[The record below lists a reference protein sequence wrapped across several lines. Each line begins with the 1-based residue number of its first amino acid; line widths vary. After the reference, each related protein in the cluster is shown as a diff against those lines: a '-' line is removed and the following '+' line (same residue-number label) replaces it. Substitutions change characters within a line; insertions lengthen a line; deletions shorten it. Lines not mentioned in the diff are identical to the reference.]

1 MVRRFSPVLLV
12 VALLFSAC
20 TDNLVLVT
28 VPPKAPV
35 EGIHRILVLPF
46 ENFSSDPG
54 LAREFELRL
63 VEEIRASEW
72 YEFVDS
78 ERTRNLLFQYGYT
91 LDDLKIEAN
100 RARIAQDL
108 RIDAI
113 IVGEATYYFD
123 DVYLGPVGCAA
134 CQSPLQ
140 RSWFVEQFTTVAVHV
155 TARMINLHTG
165 QEVHFLRAVGE
176 EWSTLRIPI
185 SWEGD
190 ANNPPPPAFIPN
202 PNRQQIPQTRSAAI
216 ESAVKAFARDI
227 LPTQE
232 WTLAR

>member
-1 MVRRFSPVLLV
+1 
-12 VALLFSAC
+12 
-20 TDNLVLVT
+20 
-28 VPPKAPV
+28 
-35 EGIHRILVLPF
+35 
-46 ENFSSDPG
+46 G

-78 ERTRNLLFQYGYT
+78 ERTRKLLFQYGYT
-91 LDDLKIEAN
+91 LDDLKIAAN

-113 IVGEATYYFD
+113 IVGDATYYFG

-232 WTLAR
+232 WTLARSWAGGVRKKLRNKRSEAGINFVTSKASVPTCSNPGNFGNWVGSATAHR